1 MLHNLSEVHSLS
13 HYTSTYLTKHSRL
26 SGLVIKHL
34 LNLGVDLRNVGGTCM
49 LDVKQTAVI
58 SANLALAVS
67 VFAGSISVAKATVRE
82 T

>member
-1 MLHNLSEVHSLS
+1 
-13 HYTSTYLTKHSRL
+13 
-26 SGLVIKHL
+26 
-34 LNLGVDLRNVGGTCM
+34 M

-58 SANLALAVS
+58 SANLVLAVS